1 MNKIRALINDDLD
14 KIKKKLKQISGSNK
28 LEFIDIKSFVCEGSK
43 QIRSILAILYLKSNN
58 IEITE
63 NIITLL
69 SAGEIIH
76 NASLLHDDVIDN
88 AEYRRGK
95 PNLSNIYSAGIS
107 VLTGDFLLSIAV
119 KLLLELQN
127 TKILTS
133 FLSSTQKMSN
143 AEIFQYSKRN
153 KDLSIEDYL
162 IIAEGKTASL
172 FESILESSA
181 ILADMNTIQA
191 KKFGRDF
198 GIIFQINNDF
208 SEDSI
213 KNDIQ
218 NGLKTAVNILGIEK
232 SSDFK
237 DNYKQEMRKI
247 IQTFPDN
254 KYKQGLIDLIGKL

>member
-14 KIKKKLKQISGSNK
+14 KIKNKLNQISGSNK
-28 LEFIDIKSFVCEGSK
+28 LEFIDINSFICEGSK

-172 FESILESSA
+172 FESILE
-181 ILADMNTIQA
+181 
-191 KKFGRDF
+191 KFGRDF